1 MAREKLYMCPTEGVK
16 YLKPAHNPTG
26 ELVKVI
32 LASCIVRRRN
42 KKIKL

>member
-1 MAREKLYMCPTEGVK
+1 MAREKLGFVPKQGVK

-32 LASCIVRRRN
+32 CDLIMITN
-42 KKIKL
+42 KK

>member
-1 MAREKLYMCPTEGVK
+1 MAREKLYTIPKEGVK
-16 YLKPAHNPTG
+16 YLKPSHNPTG

-32 LASCIVRRRN
+32 LTSCIVRRRN

>member
-1 MAREKLYMCPTEGVK
+1 MAREKLYTIPVEGVK

-26 ELVKVI
+26 ELIKA
-32 LASCIVRRRN
+32 LQTSCIAQKRN